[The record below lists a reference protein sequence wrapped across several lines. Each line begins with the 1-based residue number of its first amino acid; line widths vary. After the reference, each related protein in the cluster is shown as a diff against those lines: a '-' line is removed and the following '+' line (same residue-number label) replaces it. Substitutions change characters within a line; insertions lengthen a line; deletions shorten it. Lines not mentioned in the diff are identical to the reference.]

1 MFKSTISLLF
11 VLVLAAPSMGG
22 VVRAYLESAPGFS
35 GGKFARVFSS
45 GLHDPAFEYAT
56 LSNPALNEYPDAPM
70 PDTFFS
76 TNSIGSNVTGAGSSR
91 ITGRVAHG
99 LSEVGIYTTAYS
111 MVENGTGPDNNLV
124 AGRLRIELDA
134 TDYNWSITN
143 PLPELERSFK
153 GFLTSDAN
161 GLVAAPVL
169 LSGGGTYYFHFEY
182 MSQVPGLTFGADFA
196 PSSRQFDLVLTNSS
210 VVPEPASMAVFG
222 TLCVGGLVMRRRQ
235 KRATTV

>member
-11 VLVLAAPSMGG
+11 VLVWAVPSMGG

-35 GGKFARVFSS
+35 GGNFARVFSS
-45 GLHDPAFEYAT
+45 GLHDPAIEYAT
-56 LSNPALNEYPDAPM
+56 LTNPLLNEYPNAPM

-76 TNSIGSNVTGAGSSR
+76 VSSDGLISTGVGSSR
-91 ITGRVAHG
+91 ITGRVEHSIG
-99 LSEVGIYTTAYS
+99 QVGIYTTAYS
-111 MVENGTGPDNNLV
+111 KIQNPSGPDYNLV

-134 TDYNWSITN
+134 TNYSWAITN
-143 PLPELERSFK
+143 PLPELDRTFK

-161 GLVAAPVL
+161 GLVAAPAL

-182 MSQVPGLTFGADFA
+182 MTKSTDLDFA
-196 PSSRQFDLVLTNSS
+196 ASSRQFDLVLTD

-222 TLCVGGLVMRRRQ
+222 SLCVGGLVMRRRQ
-235 KRATTV
+235 KRATAG